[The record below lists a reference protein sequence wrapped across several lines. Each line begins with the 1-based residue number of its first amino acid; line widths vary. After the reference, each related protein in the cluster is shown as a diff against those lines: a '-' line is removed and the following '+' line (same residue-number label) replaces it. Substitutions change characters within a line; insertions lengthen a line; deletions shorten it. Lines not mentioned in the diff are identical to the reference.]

1 MQNLQEYIE
10 QHTTPEPEYLARI
23 TRDTNLHVL
32 NPHMLSGQVQGELLR
47 MLSRM
52 LRPKRILELGTFT
65 GYSALCLAEGLQE
78 DGELITIEHNDELE
92 EMIRRNLAQSL
103 AGAPVHLIIG
113 DAIQILDDL
122 QAQSL
127 DFPSTFPRLSPEYPA
142 RFDLVF
148 IDADKREYC
157 AYYERVL
164 PLVKDGG
171 FILADNTLWD
181 GHVIDP
187 NYDKEKQTVA
197 LRAFNRLVADDERV
211 SQVILPVRDG
221 LTIIYKHPQQKQGS

>member
-10 QHTTPEPEYLARI
+10 NHTTPEPELFARI

-52 LRPKRILELGTFT
+52 IRPKRILELGTFT
-65 GYSALCLAEGLQE
+65 GYSALCLAEGLQQ

-92 EMIRRNLAQSL
+92 DTIRQNISQSPL
-103 AGAPVHLIIG
+103 CARIHLIIG
-113 DAIQILDDL
+113 DAKEILSN
-122 QAQSL
+122 QQSVV
-127 DFPSTFPRLSPEYPA
+127 SNQM
-142 RFDLVF
+142 FDLVF

-157 AYYERVL
+157 AYYELVF
-164 PLVKDGG
+164 PLVRQGG

-181 GHVIDP
+181 GHIVDP
-187 NYDKEKQTVA
+187 AYDKDKQTLG
-197 LRAFNRLVADDERV
+197 LREFNQMVADDPRV
-211 SQVILPVRDG
+211 SQVILPLRDG
-221 LTIIYKHPQQKQGS
+221 LTIIYKH

>member
-10 QHTTPEPEYLARI
+10 NHTTPEPELFARI

-52 LRPKRILELGTFT
+52 IRPKRILELGTFT

-92 EMIRRNLAQSL
+92 DTIRQNISQSPL
-103 AGAPVHLIIG
+103 CARIHLMIG
-113 DAIQILDDL
+113 DAKEILSN
-122 QAQSL
+122 QQSVV
-127 DFPSTFPRLSPEYPA
+127 SNQM
-142 RFDLVF
+142 FDLVF

-157 AYYERVL
+157 AYYEL
-164 PLVKDGG
+164 IFPLVRQGG

-181 GHVIDP
+181 GHIVDP
-187 NYDKEKQTVA
+187 AYDKDKQTLG
-197 LRAFNRLVADDERV
+197 LREFNRMVADDPRV
-211 SQVILPVRDG
+211 SQVILPLRDG
-221 LTIIYKHPQQKQGS
+221 LTIIYKH

>member
-10 QHTTPEPEYLARI
+10 NHTTPEPELFARI

-52 LRPKRILELGTFT
+52 IRPKRILELGTFT
-65 GYSALCLAEGLQE
+65 GYSALCLAEGLQQ

-92 EMIRRNLAQSL
+92 DTIRQNISQSPL
-103 AGAPVHLIIG
+103 CARIHLIIG
-113 DAIQILDDL
+113 DAKEILSN
-122 QAQSL
+122 QQSVV
-127 DFPSTFPRLSPEYPA
+127 SNQM
-142 RFDLVF
+142 FDLVF

-157 AYYERVL
+157 AYYELVF
-164 PLVKDGG
+164 PLVRQGG

-181 GHVIDP
+181 GHIVDP
-187 NYDKEKQTVA
+187 AYDKDKQTLG
-197 LRAFNRLVADDERV
+197 LREFNQMVADDPRV
-211 SQVILPVRDG
+211 SQVILPLRDG
-221 LTIIYKHPQQKQGS
+221 LTIIYKR